1 MRVPSTDSDI
11 RGGQQLG
18 STMLSCGQCTAGR
31 DATRGGGLRHESDV
45 LEIDAGGD
53 EERAVRGE
61 LVGRGTEATDS
72 SAGATGAARVYGCL
86 ISVFSFASAAA
97 ISWKEGTS
105 HKRMCCSGSRRYPTA
120 SMRPSGENFTDEQP
134 PGRPQVATTCTV

>member
-18 STMLSCGQCTAGR
+18 STMVSFGHCTAGR
-31 DATRGGGLRHESDV
+31 DATRGGGLRHESVV

-61 LVGRGTEATDS
+61 WVSRGTEATDS

-86 ISVFSFASAAA
+86 ISVFSFAYAVA
-97 ISWKEGTS
+97 ISWMLGPL
-105 HKRMCCSGSRRYPTA
+105 HNRIC
-120 SMRPSGENFTDEQP
+120 
-134 PGRPQVATTCTV
+134 